1 MLVKLV
7 LKNKQLEIV
16 YIISSN
22 KLNNRNFFYFSIIIL
37 FLYNKN

>member
-37 FLYNKN
+37 FLCNKN